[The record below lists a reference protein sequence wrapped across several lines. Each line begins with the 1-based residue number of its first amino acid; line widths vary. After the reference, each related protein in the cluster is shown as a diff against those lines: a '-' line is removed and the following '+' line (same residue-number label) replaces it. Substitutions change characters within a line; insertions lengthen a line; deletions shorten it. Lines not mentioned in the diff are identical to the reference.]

1 MRWTETEIMLVRELY
16 PDLPSEDVAALLGR
30 KVGTVH
36 QCAARYGIVKS
47 DYFKEQNTSGRI
59 QRGKQDPRMK
69 AGQFKPGHT
78 TWNAGRKGWQ
88 AGGRSAETQFAP
100 GDLPPNTL
108 PIGSY
113 RVLTNKNGKKHLEQ
127 KMREV
132 PGSACKRWTP
142 VSRIVWEAVHG
153 PVPKGSIVVF
163 SPGKNTIVLEEI
175 TIDKLECIT
184 RAEHANRNHPRSRFP
199 EMGSLYQLKGAITR
213 QINRINREN
222 KNEHTQHP
230 QHCPGQ

>member
-1 MRWTETEIMLVRELY
+1 MLWTETEIMLVRELY

-69 AGQFKPGHT
+69 SGQFKPGHK
-78 TWNAGRKGWQ
+78 TWNAGLKGWQ
-88 AGGRSAETQFAP
+88 SGGRSKEAQFAP

-113 RVLTNKNGKKHLEQ
+113 RVLTN
-127 KMREV
+127 
-132 PGSACKRWTP
+132 
-142 VSRIVWEAVHG
+142 
-153 PVPKGSIVVF
+153 
-163 SPGKNTIVLEEI
+163 
-175 TIDKLECIT
+175 
-184 RAEHANRNHPRSRFP
+184 
-199 EMGSLYQLKGAITR
+199 
-213 QINRINREN
+213 
-222 KNEHTQHP
+222 
-230 QHCPGQ
+230 